1 MRVQILGFLFALLMA
16 CASQAE
22 TPSGMPLIALTIVS
36 DGGALKTNLTAE
48 LAATPQ
54 ERSKGLMFRT
64 ELADNRG
71 MLFDFKETR
80 SVSMWMKNTPLSLDM
95 IFTDDRGKVLYVA
108 RNTVPYSEEIISPG
122 VPVYAVL
129 EVKAGTA
136 HRLKVK
142 PGDRL
147 ITAIFGAGG

>member
-71 MLFDFKETR
+71 MLFNFKETR

-108 RNTVPYSEEIISPG
+108 RNTVPYSEDIISPG

-136 HRLKVK
+136 HRLKIK

>member
-1 MRVQILGFLFALLMA
+1 MRSAVLAFLFAFIVF
-16 CASQAE
+16 STVFAE
-22 TPSGMPLIALTIVS
+22 TPSGMPVVALTIES
-36 DGGALKTNLTAE
+36 NNGATRTEFVAE

-54 ERSKGLMFRT
+54 HRASGLMFRT
-64 ELADNRG
+64 KLADNHG

-95 IFTDDRGKVLYVA
+95 IFCDDQGKVLYIA
-108 RNTVPYSEEIISPG
+108 RNTVPYSEEIITPG
-122 VPVYAVL
+122 IPVYAVL

-136 HRLKVK
+136 HRLHIS

-147 ITAIFGAGG
+147 IAAIFGAGG

>member
-22 TPSGMPLIALTIVS
+22 TPSGMPLIALTIES
-36 DGGALKTNLTAE
+36 DGGALKTDLTAE

>member
-1 MRVQILGFLFALLMA
+1 MRTVVFAFLFVIAAVSAALA
-16 CASQAE
+16 TA
-22 TPSGMPLIALTIVS
+22 PSGMPLIALTIEGK
-36 DGGALKTNLTAE
+36 DGATKADFTVE
-48 LAATPQ
+48 LAETPAH
-54 ERSKGLMFRT
+54 RAKGLMFRT

-95 IFTDDRGKVLYVA
+95 IFTDDRGMVLYIA
-108 RNTVPYSEEIISPG
+108 RNTVPYSEDIISPG
-122 VPVYAVL
+122 MPVYAVL

-136 HRLKVK
+136 KRLHIV

-147 ITAIFGAGG
+147 VTPIFGAGG

>member
-1 MRVQILGFLFALLMA
+1 MSGLPTVPLTVESNKGKMRTDFI
-16 CASQAE
+16 
-22 TPSGMPLIALTIVS
+22 
-36 DGGALKTNLTAE
+36 AE
-48 LAATPQ
+48 LAATPAH
-54 ERSKGLMFRT
+54 RAKGLMFRS
-64 ELADNRG
+64 ELADNQG

-80 SVSMWMKNTPLSLDM
+80 NVSMWMKNTPLSLDM

-108 RNTVPYSEEIISPG
+108 RNTVPYSEDIISPG

-136 HRLKVK
+136 HRLRIK

-147 ITAIFGAGG
+147 ITPIFGAGG

>member
-22 TPSGMPLIALTIVS
+22 TPSGMPLIALTIES
-36 DGGALKTNLTAE
+36 DGGALKTDLTAE

-71 MLFDFKETR
+71 MLFNFKETR

>member
-1 MRVQILGFLFALLMA
+1 MRATFLALLLLFAA
-16 CASQAE
+16 ASGLRAE
-22 TPSGMPLIALTIVS
+22 TAVSLPTVPLAVESGSGKIKARIV
-36 DGGALKTNLTAE
+36 AE
-48 LAATPQ
+48 LAATPGD
-54 ERSKGLMFRT
+54 RAKGLMFRT
-64 ELADNRG
+64 ELADDHG

-95 IFTDDRGKVLYVA
+95 IFSDDKGVVVYIA
-108 RNTVPYSEEIISPG
+108 RNTVPYSEEIITPG

-136 HRLKVK
+136 YRLGVK

-147 ITAIFGAGG
+147 LNPIFGSGG

>member
-22 TPSGMPLIALTIVS
+22 TPSGMPLIALTIES
-36 DGGALKTNLTAE
+36 DGEGLKTDLTAE

-108 RNTVPYSEEIISPG
+108 RNTVPYSEDIISPG

-136 HRLKVK
+136 HRLKIK

>member
-22 TPSGMPLIALTIVS
+22 TPSGMPLIALTIES
-36 DGGALKTNLTAE
+36 DGGALKTDLTAE

-71 MLFDFKETR
+71 MLFNFKETR

-108 RNTVPYSEEIISPG
+108 RNTVPYSEDIISPG

-136 HRLKVK
+136 HRLKIK

>member
-1 MRVQILGFLFALLMA
+1 MRAALLAFLVMFA
-16 CASQAE
+16 AVSVLRAE
-22 TPSGMPLIALTIVS
+22 TTASFRTVPLTVES
-36 DGGALKTNLTAE
+36 DHGKTQTKFFAE

-64 ELADNRG
+64 ELADDHG

-95 IFTDDRGKVLYVA
+95 IFTDDKGAVVYIA
-108 RNTVPYSEEIISPG
+108 RNTVPYSEEIIDPG

-136 HRLKVK
+136 HRLNLK

-147 ITAIFGAGG
+147 LNPIFGAGG

>member
-1 MRVQILGFLFALLMA
+1 MRVQILGPLLALLMVCTA
-16 CASQAE
+16 QAE
-22 TPSGMPLIALTIVS
+22 TPSGMPLIALTIES
-36 DGGALKTNLTAE
+36 DGGALKTDLTAE

-54 ERSKGLMFRT
+54 QRSKGLMFRT

-108 RNTVPYSEEIISPG
+108 RNTVPYSEDIISPG

>member
-22 TPSGMPLIALTIVS
+22 TPSGMPLIALTIES
-36 DGGALKTNLTAE
+36 DGGALKTDLTAE

-71 MLFDFKETR
+71 MLFNFKETR

-122 VPVYAVL
+122 IPVYAVL

>member
-1 MRVQILGFLFALLMA
+1 MRSIVVAFFIVIAA
-16 CASQAE
+16 VVASVAQ
-22 TPSGMPLIALTIVS
+22 TPSGMPLIALTIQGK
-36 DGGALKTNLTAE
+36 DGAAKADFTVE
-48 LAATPQ
+48 LAETP
-54 ERSKGLMFRT
+54 EHRAKGLMFRT

-95 IFTDDRGKVLYVA
+95 IFTDDKGTVLYIA
-108 RNTVPYSEEIISPG
+108 RNTVPFSEDIITPG
-122 VPVYAVL
+122 MPVYAVL

-136 HRLKVK
+136 LRLGIE

-147 ITAIFGAGG
+147 VTPVFNTGG

>member
-1 MRVQILGFLFALLMA
+1 MRSVVVAFFFLIAAVAAGLA
-16 CASQAE
+16 QS
-22 TPSGMPLIALTIVS
+22 PSGMPLIALTIQGK
-36 DGGALKTNLTAE
+36 DGATKADFTIE
-48 LAATPQ
+48 LAETP
-54 ERSKGLMFRT
+54 EHRARGLMFRT

-95 IFTDDRGKVLYVA
+95 IFTDDKGAILYIA
-108 RNTVPYSEEIISPG
+108 RDTVPFSEDIINPG
-122 VPVYAVL
+122 MPVYAVL

-136 HRLKVK
+136 RRLGLE

-147 ITAIFGAGG
+147 VTPVFKAGG

>member
-1 MRVQILGFLFALLMA
+1 MRVIAALFFSLFIAA
-16 CASQAE
+16 TAAAE
-22 TPSGMPLIALTIVS
+22 TPSGMPLVALTIES
-36 DGGALKTNLTAE
+36 DGGALKTDFTAE
-48 LAATPQ
+48 LAATPAH
-54 ERSKGLMFRT
+54 RAKGLMFRT

-147 ITAIFGAGG
+147 ITAIFRAGG